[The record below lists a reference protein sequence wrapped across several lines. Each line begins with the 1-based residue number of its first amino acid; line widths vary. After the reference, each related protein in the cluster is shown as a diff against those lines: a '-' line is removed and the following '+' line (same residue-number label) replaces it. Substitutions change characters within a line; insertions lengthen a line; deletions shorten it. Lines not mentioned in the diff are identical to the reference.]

1 MPNVKLV
8 FKYAFKDL
16 LRHKTRTFVGILGIT
31 VSIALLALIL
41 FLSDSISVTF
51 IEYLSID
58 SGQQDLNIQVRHY
71 NGEPENRSDYFEFQ
85 NLVDKIQNEVEEIE
99 GFIPRMN
106 VWGNVNLSKGVE
118 TQELANARRWVQISG
133 IDFGIENQLEFGSF
147 IKPDTNELLE
157 LSSLP
162 VNHCAIYYGLNSE
175 IKYAENDTIEIRM
188 GFWHGDQYYSSVRNF
203 TIDSIF
209 DFQLKWP
216 VQYTNRPLIVVDI
229 DTLYDTFGN
238 NTFNGRCNELILTLK
253 KGYNIYDARDIEG
266 SENRVKKIAGKVQL
280 LIGLKEYDIN
290 SPKVEILGYSELFSV
305 GLTIIFV
312 FVSMISMLI
321 SGVLINGILKTSV
334 EERIREFGIFRTLGA
349 TKKYNLIIVLTQGL
363 LLCNSGTILGIIL
376 AQLATEFV
384 ILPLAGSVVAQSIPG
399 LAGNIT
405 FSTTIWSIL
414 ISYVIGLSVGIVVS
428 ISPALK
434 VMKLQLIES
443 IHPYRKEDVLYK
455 LKKRASVNYKL
466 LIVGGILT
474 VNAALVLFVLPRIL
488 NSGDLSLFAGTLIAL
503 LLIFLI
509 GMTLAGLGILP
520 LILRIFIRFF
530 QLFSKKLSPV
540 YRIFIFRYARRN
552 SSTIMTFAFTF
563 SFVIFTSSVFSY
575 LGNQGVVAA
584 NLDYGADLV
593 IETKGWVEPEEAES
607 FGLFGGGGGGF
618 LSESSNPP
626 KTSQDSGFSVNPNRI
641 LTSNFK
647 DELLKKEGIER
658 ISSVLA
664 SPFHLTQIY
673 SEEGKE
679 FTATIGDLASITSLD
694 VSLIGID
701 EIYPSTIKIEYIEFT
716 QGDITSSFAQLF
728 KEQEIPACIISEA
741 ISLSL
746 DIFRGDIIKM
756 EIQRG
761 DESEIYKF
769 RIAGVAAAMPG
780 FLGEFSRMVATA
792 NMGGVMVS
800 QEIYMSLMDI
810 PPIPYLDKI
819 FIQLNQNA
827 QSLAQDILTLI
838 KKEYEGIYDFDIIS
852 LKAEVSQQELFFT
865 LISVFFTITLD
876 ATIVICLFG
885 LLSSSYSTIIERKK
899 EIGIIRTLGLK
910 GKEISRLFTIESLII
925 MLSSGTVGV
934 LVGWTTGLL
943 LSVSMNL
950 TSGLPNNP
958 VFPLS
963 DTIFIFVL
971 SIVFTLIGMKM
982 LLRKSRK
989 KKIVDIYRETM

>member
-133 IDFGIENQLEFGSF
+133 IDFGRENQLEFGSF

-162 VNHCAIYYGLNSE
+162 VNHCAIYYGLNNE

-188 GFWHGDQYYSSVRNF
+188 GFWHGDQYYYSVRNF

-266 SENRVKKIAGKVQL
+266 SETRVKKIAGKVQL
-280 LIGLKEYDIN
+280 LIGLKEYDID

-384 ILPLAGSVVAQSIPG
+384 VLPIAGSVVAQSIPG

-414 ISYVIGLSVGIVVS
+414 ISYMIGLSVGIVVS

-455 LKKRASVNYKL
+455 LKKRASINYKL

-520 LILRIFIRFF
+520 LILRLFIRFF

-584 NLDYGADLV
+584 HLDLGADLV
-593 IETKGWVEPEEAES
+593 IETQGWYEPEEAES
-607 FGLFGGGGGGF
+607 FGLFGGGGGEF
-618 LSESSNPP
+618 LSESSRLP
-626 KTSQDSGFSVNPNRI
+626 KTSQDNGFSVNPNRI
-641 LTSNFK
+641 LTSDFK
-647 DELLKKEGIER
+647 EELLKKEGIER

-679 FTATIGDLASITSLD
+679 FTAMIGDLASITSLD

-701 EIYPSTIKIEYIEFT
+701 EIYPSTIKIEYVEFT
-716 QGDITSSFAQLF
+716 QGDITSSFEQLF

-746 DIFRGDIIKM
+746 DLFLGDIIKM

-769 RIAGVAAAMPG
+769 KIAGVAAAMPG
-780 FLGEFSRMVATA
+780 FLGDFSRMVATA
-792 NMGGVMVS
+792 NMGGVMIS
-800 QEIYMSLMDI
+800 QDIYMSIMNI

-819 FIQLNQNA
+819 FIQLHQNA
-827 QSLAQDILTLI
+827 QKSSQDILNLI
-838 KKEYEGIYDFDIIS
+838 KKENEGIYDFDIIS

-865 LISVFFTITLD
+865 LISVFFTITLQ
-876 ATIVICLFG
+876 ATIIICLFG

-943 LSVSMNL
+943 LSASMNL
-950 TSGLPNNP
+950 TSGLPNIP

-963 DTIFIFVL
+963 DMIFVFAL
-971 SIVFTLIGMKM
+971 SIVFTLIGMKI

-989 KKIVDIYRETM
+989 QKIVDIYRETM

>member
-133 IDFGIENQLEFGSF
+133 IDFGRENQLEFGSF

-162 VNHCAIYYGLNSE
+162 VNHCAIYYGLNNE

-188 GFWHGDQYYSSVRNF
+188 GFWHGDQYYYSVRNF

-266 SENRVKKIAGKVQL
+266 SETRVKKIAGKVQL
-280 LIGLKEYDIN
+280 LIGLKEYDID

-384 ILPLAGSVVAQSIPG
+384 VLPIAGSVVAQSIPG

-414 ISYVIGLSVGIVVS
+414 ISYMIGISVGIVVS

-455 LKKRASVNYKL
+455 LKKRASINYKL

-520 LILRIFIRFF
+520 LILRLFIKFF

-607 FGLFGGGGGGF
+607 FGLFGGGGGEF

-626 KTSQDSGFSVNPNRI
+626 KTSQDNGFSVNPNRI

-679 FTATIGDLASITSLD
+679 FTAKIGDLASITSLD

-701 EIYPSTIKIEYIEFT
+701 EIYPSTIKIKYIEFT
-716 QGDITSSFAQLF
+716 QGDITSSFEQLF

-746 DIFRGDIIKM
+746 DIFLGDIIKM
-756 EIQRG
+756 DIQRG
-761 DESEIYKF
+761 DESEIFKF
-769 RIAGVAAAMPG
+769 KIAGVAAAMPG
-780 FLGEFSRMVATA
+780 FLGEFSRMAATA
-792 NMGGVMVS
+792 NMGGVMIS
-800 QEIYMSLMDI
+800 QEVYMSLMDI

-827 QSLAQDILTLI
+827 QTSAQEILTLI
-838 KKEYEGIYDFDIIS
+838 KKENEGIYDFDIIS

-910 GKEISRLFTIESLII
+910 GKEISRLFAIESLII

-963 DTIFIFVL
+963 DMIFVFVL